1 MFLNDYLLIDSMD
14 VKHDVNRAEQTK
26 HRLKMTNGKVMK

>member
-14 VKHDVNRAEQTK
+14 VKHDVDRSGHTK